1 MSVDTPPVH
10 AIKAVAG
17 SMDDGV
23 DCEPAV
29 AGSMDCKPAV
39 AGSTPRCDPFLR
51 GAIFGLLAA
60 TEADE
65 SQRRE
70 RGRSRSRSE
79 RRERGSDGEEGGSS
93 DDSLKT
99 KWHPSDGATWP
110 GYCGPESEVADSN
123 SFPLRT
129 YEQGHFFAGSPRIDW
144 TSKMLTAESRRIG
157 RRLMDHCS
165 AMYYRNHK
173 IAQGVFLGALTLEQ
187 FEQNMVPMKPWSAS
201 SASMELRWDIAEAER
216 RQPVIPQ
223 AEVAEV
229 CKWTGRPLSAV
240 ADHVSE
246 VVRADHVNK
255 VEAKRRSLNP
265 KVEPDLQPGRVSYG
279 IPHTLARLCF
289 PDVDSDWDHESLPL
303 IDNRGFD
310 EEWHL
315 GDMIGQVDERV
326 FMRWQVDKLI
336 TWPKV
341 FCSAHGYL
349 PHTIPTDMWWVEV
362 DGLRRVVHDRAF
374 RVWQLEHRPLPAVAG
389 KPSGSHEAEIDSSG
403 RVVFRGPRTLLP
415 KAIPTYTEWV
425 PYCWVLSPQQ
435 RAISEVSPQQRTHPP
450 QQRAFGKQK
459 RA

>member
-1 MSVDTPPVH
+1 
-10 AIKAVAG
+10 
-17 SMDDGV
+17 
-23 DCEPAV
+23 
-29 AGSMDCKPAV
+29 
-39 AGSTPRCDPFLR
+39 
-51 GAIFGLLAA
+51 
-60 TEADE
+60 
-65 SQRRE
+65 
-70 RGRSRSRSE
+70 
-79 RRERGSDGEEGGSS
+79 
-93 DDSLKT
+93 
-99 KWHPSDGATWP
+99 
-110 GYCGPESEVADSN
+110 
-123 SFPLRT
+123 
-129 YEQGHFFAGSPRIDW
+129 
-144 TSKMLTAESRRIG
+144 MLTAESRRIG

-187 FEQNMVPMKPWSAS
+187 FEQNIVPMKPWSAS

-216 RQPVIPQ
+216 RRPVIPQ

-255 VEAKRRSLNP
+255 VEAKRRALNP